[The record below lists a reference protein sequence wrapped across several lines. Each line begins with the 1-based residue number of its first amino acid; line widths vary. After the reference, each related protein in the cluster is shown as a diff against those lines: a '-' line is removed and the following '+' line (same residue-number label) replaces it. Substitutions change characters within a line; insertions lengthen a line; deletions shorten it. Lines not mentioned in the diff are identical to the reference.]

1 VNLALK
7 KVGLNTSL
15 KPCAALDK
23 TPSKR
28 QPTVHA
34 ILSVSSLNSELI
46 PMKIL
51 SFNEH
56 AAGTQPSVISIPN
69 DADPRTVSLD
79 GVTRIDL
86 HFPKFTDGRAYSQ
99 AFLLRRRLG
108 FKGEIRATGDV
119 LIDQLVSMARTG
131 FDVAVLR
138 EGLDASAAQRQ
149 FDRFPAYYQG
159 SAVDTQ
165 PLFAKAVA

>member
-1 VNLALK
+1 
-7 KVGLNTSL
+7 
-15 KPCAALDK
+15 
-23 TPSKR
+23 
-28 QPTVHA
+28 
-34 ILSVSSLNSELI
+34 
-46 PMKIL
+46 MKIL
-51 SFNEH
+51 SFTDH
-56 AAGTQPSVISIPN
+56 TPSTDASVVSLAN
-69 DADPRTVSLD
+69 DADPRTVSLE
-79 GVTRIDL
+79 GVKRVDL

-138 EGLDASAAQRQ
+138 HGLDASAAQRQ
-149 FDRFPAYYQG
+149 FDRFPAFYQG

-165 PLFAKAVA
+165 PLFAKVTT